1 MKIDEMNKE
10 DKPRERLIQYGPKN
24 LSNCELLAILINTGR
39 KGYSSIE
46 IANELLKN
54 QISLK
59 ELKNMSV
66 QNLTQYKG
74 IGLQKAVTLRAAFEL
89 GERMNATSLAQ
100 RVKIKSPQD
109 VANMMMSKMK
119 DLNQEHFVALFL
131 NSKNIVIKEE
141 IIYVGTLNSSI
152 IHPRE
157 VFSAAIKYSSNSIIV
172 LHNHPSGDVT
182 PSKEDISTTI
192 RLKECGQ
199 ILGIELLDHIIIG
212 ENEYKSLSEE
222 GYLVD

>member
-10 DKPRERLIQYGPKN
+10 DKPRERLIQYGSKS

-172 LHNHPSGDVT
+172 LHNHPSGDVN